1 MCITIGH
8 REYVFPSIRK
18 PLSHANS
25 QTPNTGLKR
34 MGYKGVLVAHG
45 LRSLGSTTL
54 NEQAFSPDVIE
65 VALAHIENASKYN
78 AL

>member
-1 MCITIGH
+1 MW
-8 REYVFPSIRK
+8 
-18 PLSHANS
+18 
-25 QTPNTGLKR
+25 
-34 MGYKGVLVAHG
+34 YKGVLVAHG

-65 VALAHIENASKYN
+65 VALAHTDSNTVRAAYNRAEYLEQRRVMMQWWSDHIENAYSYN